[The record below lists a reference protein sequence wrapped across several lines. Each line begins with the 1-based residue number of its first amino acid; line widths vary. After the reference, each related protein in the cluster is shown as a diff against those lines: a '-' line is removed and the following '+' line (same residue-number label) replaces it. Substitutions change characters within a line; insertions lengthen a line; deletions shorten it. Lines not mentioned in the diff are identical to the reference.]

1 MPEEEQQGNAAGAR
15 FTQGDIGPSLMRLQN
30 LIQAGLDDFAFDHY
44 REAYNKIAFSGTTG
58 ALDALGKQQTGDTAD
73 PKDPVNVFRFATD
86 AWFYSAVEM
95 WDGIRDLTNQYFQDL
110 SNYAGRHPTPPP
122 AKKAK
127 STTKKSSPRKP
138 A

>member
-127 STTKKSSPRKP
+127 STPKKSSPRKP